1 MEKYYYLSPDNKQ
14 QGPVSPDQFRMLGLT
29 PSTYVWKEG
38 MANWTHLSEVP
49 GLLDW
54 LKAEPASATA
64 SAPAPATYAQ
74 PQGSGF
80 QSAAMPKPDSYLVL
94 AILSTVLCCLPTGI
108 YAIICSTRVDTFW
121 ASGHYEE
128 AKKNSK
134 QALIWSLIGAGAVVV
149 STILYFFLF
158 LMAGIGSVL

>member
-49 GLLDW
+49 GLMAW
-54 LKAEPASATA
+54 LKAEPAAAPGAAA
-64 SAPAPATYAQ
+64 SAAYAQ
-74 PQGSGF
+74 PQAGM
-80 QSAAMPKPDSYLVL
+80 QSPVMPKPDSYLVL

-134 QALIWSLIGAGAVVV
+134 QALIWSLVGAGAVVV

-158 LMAGIGSVL
+158 LIAGIGSFLN